1 MASINFK
8 KLKTAG
14 DVKAMLR
21 HCELEE
27 RLKHEHSNKDINKE
41 LTENNVNY
49 TKLTYAQSCE
59 RYDKMIKFLDSQ
71 PGANL
76 RKDRVSCFGLTVPA
90 CKDMSETEAKDFF
103 LDVCRVFQNEFGAK
117 NIVSAI
123 AHFDEIHS
131 YIDKGEVKESRP
143 HLHFY
148 VIPELNGKLNGKQFS
163 SKKRMIELN
172 QKIDAIA
179 REKYHKRFMTNE
191 KVRKRSVE
199 ELKSISNN
207 EQEQRIKTRD
217 ELLHEIEDKSK
228 SLEKTL
234 MELREL
240 ETKRDSKEQAY
251 MKYQEEPLTYPNEI
265 KRKKP
270 LFGKET
276 IELDADEYDRFI
288 EKVAD
293 CEDTL
298 LYSKQRESSIYDIEK
313 EAKQAILE
321 ANKALDEA
329 QRVKHRTDLLDREV
343 KHYKKCLE
351 GVRMYALNHD
361 DAKLCDFADRALN
374 ALEQS
379 KVANKSIVKTVEHT
393 FTSPSYDNDLER

>member
-21 HCELEE
+21 HCESEE

-191 KVRKRSVE
+191 KARKRSVE
-199 ELKSISNN
+199 DLKSISNN

-217 ELLHEIEDKSK
+217 ELIKEIADKSK

-234 MELREL
+234 DELNKIQEQKGQSEEKFMKYREEPFNYPS
-240 ETKRDSKEQAY
+240 ETKR
-251 MKYQEEPLTYPNEI
+251 
-265 KRKKP
+265 KKS

-276 IELDADEYDRFI
+276 IELDADEYDSFI
-288 EKVAD
+288 EKVTD

-298 LYSKQRESSIYDIEK
+298 LYSKQREGTIYDIEK
-313 EAKQAILE
+313 EAKKAIYE

-329 QRVKHRTDLLDREV
+329 QRVKQRTEFLDKEA

-351 GVRMYALNHD
+351 GVRKYALNHD
-361 DAKLCDFADRALN
+361 DVKLCDFAYKALT

-379 KVANKSIVKTVEHT
+379 KEVEKISSKVNNIAFAT
-393 FTSPSYDNDLER
+393 QSYDDYER